1 MKELEETDIPGRRS
15 ARTMFAVCDV
25 KSIDDKDFDVL
36 GLLLILDQTNNR
48 LTTIA
53 TYWISCLD
61 AAEE

>member
-1 MKELEETDIPGRRS
+1 
-15 ARTMFAVCDV
+15 MFAVCDV